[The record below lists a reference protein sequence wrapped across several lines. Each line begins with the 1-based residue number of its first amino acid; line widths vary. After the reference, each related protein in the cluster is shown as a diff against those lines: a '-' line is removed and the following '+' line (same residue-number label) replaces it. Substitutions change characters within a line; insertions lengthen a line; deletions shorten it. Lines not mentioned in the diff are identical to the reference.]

1 MKTKRVKKQSVHIAL
16 IASIV
21 MCFLFISKGYSS
33 IFEITPIET
42 KGTWNNSNEDNK
54 IERSLPTIPISAYL
68 SGNFIMAE
76 KMKDCLEDFAS
87 VQERRAYIQGYADC
101 VQVLF
106 HMGLLRKTEG
116 LKWPEKME

>member
-1 MKTKRVKKQSVHIAL
+1 MSNDMWVKMAECLGNLNGENVNRESYIRTPEYEEVLAAWKETDPEWEEFLKTL
-16 IASIV
+16 
-21 MCFLFISKGYSS
+21 
-33 IFEITPIET
+33 
-42 KGTWNNSNEDNK
+42 
-54 IERSLPTIPISAYL
+54 SAEQQ
-68 SGNFIMAE
+68 NQAE

-106 HMGLLRKTEG
+106 HMGLLRETEG